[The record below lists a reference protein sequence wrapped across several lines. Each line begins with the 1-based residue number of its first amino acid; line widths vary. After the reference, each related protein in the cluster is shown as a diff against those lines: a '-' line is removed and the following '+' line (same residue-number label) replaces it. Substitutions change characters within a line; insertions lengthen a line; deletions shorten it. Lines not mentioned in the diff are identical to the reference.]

1 MFIPAAAQMS
11 KSFLHDR
18 RKKKRSKIPQKP
30 SKYILLPARGV
41 SFVSRSDVRSIAAAI
56 SGIFVVWSKITLYT
70 STSRLCMIYNTG
82 FTLYYYPPRSKK

>member
-41 SFVSRSDVRSIAAAI
+41 SFVSRSDVRSIAAAAI

-70 STSRLCMIYNTG
+70 STIQCYFRPHHKNA
-82 FTLYYYPPRSKK
+82 

>member
-41 SFVSRSDVRSIAAAI
+41 SFVSRSDVRAAAI
-56 SGIFVVWSKITLYT
+56 SGIFVVWSKITLY

>member
-41 SFVSRSDVRSIAAAI
+41 SFVSRSDVRSIAAAAI
-56 SGIFVVWSKITLYT
+56 SGIFVVWSKITLY